1 MQTPKRNILGDL
13 ARRPLFWF
21 FLIMPIFS
29 LALARGVLSQ
39 PPPMPPVLGA
49 LPQFQLT
56 NQFNKTYGTADLK
69 GTPFVVNF
77 IFTSCNFACPKL
89 TAEMEKVQHRT
100 RNLGESFKLI
110 SISVDPKKDTPE
122 VLAQYAQ
129 EHHAHPARWFFLT
142 GSEDQILQLV
152 NDGFKIGMG
161 PDEVFGK
168 FHGEKFVLV
177 DGVGQVRGYYD
188 ADHEGEE
195 ALIRDAGLLA
205 NFPGK

>member
-1 MQTPKRNILGDL
+1 VQTSKNILGEL
-13 ARRPLFWF
+13 VRRPIFWA

-29 LALARGVLSQ
+29 LALARGMLAQ
-39 PPPMPPVLGA
+39 PPEMPAVVGA
-49 LPQFQLT
+49 LPEFQLT
-56 NQFNKTYGTADLK
+56 NQFNKSFGTADLK

-77 IFTSCNFACPKL
+77 IFTSCKLACPKL
-89 TAEMEKVQHRT
+89 TYEMEKIQHRT
-100 RNLGESFKLI
+100 RNLGEGFKLI
-110 SISVDPKKDTPE
+110 SISVDPKTDTPE
-122 VLAQYAQ
+122 VLAAYAQ
-129 EHHAHPARWFFLT
+129 EHHAHPSRWFFLT
-142 GSEDQILQLV
+142 GSEAQILKIV

-177 DGVGQVRGYYD
+177 DGSGQVRGYYD
-188 ADHEGEE
+188 SDPEGEE